1 MSPVDIP
8 VLIVGGGPVGL
19 MAGLM
24 LARRGVECMVV
35 EKYVNR
41 LEAPKAH
48 AINPRSL
55 EICSSLGIPMDDLHR
70 FATPRHEGA
79 VIRMVT
85 SLLGTQIGELPYER
99 QDEAVRS
106 LTKWPLINLSQPAF
120 ENILEGHV
128 NCVEGVRLRKG
139 IEWITAAQQDE
150 KVVSRFKDR
159 DGGPDVKIS
168 SRYLIAADG
177 ANSPIRKFLG
187 IPMLGPEAIQH
198 NMMIHFEADL
208 RDALKDRPA
217 ILYFLFGSAAS
228 RVLIAYDIGKSWVLM
243 HRCKEEE
250 GTEDYGPEVC
260 EKLVAAAIG
269 SSKVGFKIKQVRRWI
284 MSAQVAQQYGS
295 GRVFLVGDAAHRF
308 PPTGGLGLNT
318 GIADADNLTWKI
330 AAAVK
335 DIASTKLLESY
346 AGERQLVA
354 STNLHQS
361 VSNSQRMRVLMDCL
375 GYSPDKP
382 ETVKEIESRLV
393 DPVYQP
399 AVEAAV
405 HYQVDHFDSLRLQL
419 GYVYGKNAHLDAHLP
434 ISEFIP
440 KAVVGAR
447 LPHATLSNRD
457 STLDLIDF
465 SNFTIICGRD
475 SPWKEKLTSLPTNI
489 AWGEIEWGSERVDE
503 LCTLFSISK
512 AGALLVRPDGH
523 ILARSFSFSELA
535 VREFKQAL
543 DNVLAGDYN

>member
-1 MSPVDIP
+1 MSSVDIP

-24 LARRGVECMVV
+24 LARRGVECMVF
-35 EKYVNR
+35 EKYPNR

-55 EICSSLGIPMDDLHR
+55 EICSSLGIPMDELHR
-70 FATPRHEGA
+70 SATPRQEGA

-120 ENILEGHV
+120 EEILEGHV
-128 NCVEGVRLRKG
+128 NCVEGVSLRKG
-139 IEWITAAQQDE
+139 MEWVTAEQQDG
-150 KVVSRFKDR
+150 KVVSTFKDR
-159 DGGPDVKIS
+159 ECGQEKKIS

-177 ANSPIRKFLG
+177 ANSSIRKFLG
-187 IPMLGPEAIQH
+187 IPMLGLEAIQH

-250 GTEDYGPEVC
+250 GIEDYDSEVC
-260 EKLVAAAIG
+260 EKLVAEAIG
-269 SSKVGFKIKQVRRWI
+269 SRKVEFKIKQVRRWI
-284 MSAQVAQQYGS
+284 MSAQVAQQYAS
-295 GRVFLVGDAAHRF
+295 ERVFLVGDAAHRF

-330 AAAVK
+330 AAVVRG
-335 DIASTKLLESY
+335 IANTKLLESY
-346 AGERQLVA
+346 TGERQLIA

-361 VSNSQRMRVLMDCL
+361 VSNSQRMKVLMDCL

-382 ETVKEIESRLV
+382 ETVKEIELRLV
-393 DPVYQP
+393 NPVYQP
-399 AVEAAV
+399 AVQAAV

-419 GYVYGKNAHLDAHLP
+419 GYVYGKNAYLDAHLP
-434 ISEFIP
+434 ISEFVP
-440 KAVVGAR
+440 KALVGAR
-447 LPHATLSNRD
+447 LPHATLSNGE

-475 SPWKEKLTSLPTNI
+475 SPWKEKLTFLPTHI
-489 AWGEIEWGSERVDE
+489 ASGEIDWGSERADE
-503 LCTLFSISK
+503 LCNLLCISK
-512 AGALLVRPDGH
+512 SGALLVRPDAH
-523 ILARSFSFSELA
+523 ILALNFAFSEAA
-535 VREFKQAL
+535 VEEFKQAL
-543 DNVLAGDYN
+543 DNVLAGAYD